1 MRNFSMFWENLPGGR
16 KRAAGTRETSAGL
29 GVGVQVRGI
38 TGEKVPLL
46 IAALELWPALWNTKG
61 RSDTLHCLG
70 LVNICPALLECP
82 AFLLGSPTNHRRLRP
97 PTFLAA
103 LICPAHLENTDIRID
118 SNILCSNT
126 SRKCLPAS
134 GQSVMILMQMYV
146 EVLHCGQISSFTL
159 A

>member
-1 MRNFSMFWENLPGGR
+1 MRTDEEFLSVLGKIARGEKTSNRDEQKQRG
-16 KRAAGTRETSAGL
+16 ETSAGL

-82 AFLLGSPTNHRRLRP
+82 AFFLGSPTNLRKLRP
-97 PTFLAA
+97 PRASRRS
-103 LICPAHLENTDIRID
+103 HLSE
-118 SNILCSNT
+118 LQ
-126 SRKCLPAS
+126 L
-134 GQSVMILMQMYV
+134 
-146 EVLHCGQISSFTL
+146 SSP
-159 A
+159 